1 MWQVF
6 EGPKIKLA
14 YFYLLRR
21 TRLTFKTCEVHQEVK
36 IDHRAPFDQLL
47 YQSHLRSARSNMRTK
62 FFHRQLHQTNYYYTA
77 PANFDHNGR
86 LWGLQFWE
94 KFKSLKEDRSASRR
108 SIVLRWMLL
117 PSFSTTSTITQGV
130 SSVTCYFSTNWKG
143 STVAGMMKKRC
154 IHKLRGVREMRQDV
168 VDSTIFRNSTK
179 ASPEGTTPE
188 IVDHNTAPT
197 SAVKHHTFVTQH
209 VTCVADVKLL
219 PESSSVSP
227 NHVSRDRLDNTMQI
241 NYSDQRFSAN
251 WLCQIWTLS
260 RSTHKFFKE
269 YSGSCHLWLL
279 KVRYIT
285 HYCWKKICSE
295 GRWEF
300 FMLVLSLT

>member
-14 YFYLLRR
+14 YFYLLRHA
-21 TRLTFKTCEVHQEVK
+21 RLTFKTCEVHQEVK

-117 PSFSTTSTITQGV
+117 PSFSTTSTIAQGV

-285 HYCWKKICSE
+285 HYCWKKICSN